1 MFAAPQRKT
10 TVCSFKVAPKAEL
23 LEITDLIVDCDP
35 ITLERR
41 PVNRAAEI
49 DRLNSLGQHR
59 AAKLVARL
67 PVRDNNLDEAHV
79 DALFV
84 RAHSELQRLEEEFLQ
99 GERVRSLVWPL
110 LQVLRDAKVKGPY
123 RVVDVG
129 CGLGYV
135 TRWLA
140 AKGGLGDDVELVG
153 CDYNRALVAA
163 ATQAARAENLRCEFK
178 VANAFRLADPATIF
192 TSSGF
197 IHHFRGDHL
206 PRVFTEQD
214 NAGAQALLHFDIKR
228 TWLAPLGAWLFHE
241 SRMREPIAR
250 HDGTL
255 SAIRAHPGKAL
266 LSAARS
272 GAPGLRF
279 TLFDGEVGLFPI
291 LRTMQ
296 ALVGVRPA
304 LEQALRAKL
313 GVDASRLGLFS

>member
-1 MFAAPQRKT
+1 MGAT
-10 TVCSFKVAPKAEL
+10 AEL
-23 LEITDLIVDCDP
+23 LEITDLIVDWDP
-35 ITLERR
+35 VTLERR
-41 PVNRAAEI
+41 PIHRATVVA
-49 DRLNSLGQHR
+49 RLRGLGQAG
-59 AAKLVARL
+59 AAKLVEKL
-67 PVRDNNLDEAHV
+67 PERNGILDEAQI

-99 GERVRSLVWPL
+99 GERVRSLLWPL
-110 LQVLRDAKVKGPY
+110 LEVLREAKVPGPY

-140 AKGGLGDDVELVG
+140 ARGTLGGDVELYG
-153 CDYNRALVAA
+153 CDYNRALITAA
-163 ATQAARAENLRCEFK
+163 SEAARAENLRCEFK

-206 PRVFTEQD
+206 PRVFAEQD
-214 NAGAQALLHFDIKR
+214 TAGAQGLLHFDIKR
-228 TWLAPLGAWLFHE
+228 SWLAPIGAWLFHE
-241 SRMREPIAR
+241 SRMREAIAR

-255 SAIRAHPGKAL
+255 SAIRAHSAPTL
-266 LSAARS
+266 LSAARA

-279 TLFDGEVGLFPI
+279 TLFDGKVGPLPI

-304 LEQALRAKL
+304 FVEALRLKL
-313 GVDASRLGLFS
+313 GADAHRLGSFG

>member
-1 MFAAPQRKT
+1 MGAPI
-10 TVCSFKVAPKAEL
+10 EL

-35 ITLERR
+35 VTMERR
-41 PVNRAAEI
+41 PVNRAAVVA
-49 DRLNSLGQHR
+49 RLVSLGQRR
-59 AAKLVARL
+59 AAKLVAAL
-67 PVRDNNLDEAHV
+67 PARDGILDEAHV
-79 DALFV
+79 DGVFV

-99 GERVRSLVWPL
+99 GERVRSLLWPL
-110 LQVLRDAKVKGPY
+110 LQVLREAKVPGPY

-140 AKGGLGDDVELVG
+140 ARGELGSDVELYG

-163 ATQAARAENLRCEFK
+163 AAEAARSENLRCEFK
-178 VANAFRLADPATIF
+178 IANAFRLADPATIF

-197 IHHFRGDHL
+197 IHHFRGEHL
-206 PRVFTEQD
+206 PRMFTEQD
-214 NAGAQALLHFDIKR
+214 TAGAQALLHFDIKR

-241 SRMREPIAR
+241 SRMREAIAR

-255 SAIRAHPGKAL
+255 SAIRAHAGSTL

-272 GAPGLRF
+272 GAPGLQF
-279 TLFDGEVGLFPI
+279 TLFDGHVSPLPI

-296 ALVGVRPA
+296 ALVGVRPVWA
-304 LEQALRAKL
+304 EPLRAKL
-313 GVDASRLGLFS
+313 GAEASRLGAFA

>member
-1 MFAAPQRKT
+1 M
-10 TVCSFKVAPKAEL
+10 
-23 LEITDLIVDCDP
+23 
-35 ITLERR
+35 
-41 PVNRAAEI
+41 I
-49 DRLNSLGQHR
+49 DRLQALGQR
-59 AAKLVARL
+59 SAAKLVAKL
-67 PVRDNNLDEAHV
+67 PARDGILDEPQI

-99 GERVRSLVWPL
+99 GERVKSLLWPL
-110 LQVLRDAKVKGPY
+110 LQVLREAKVPAPY

-140 AKGGLGDDVELVG
+140 ARGELGADVELYG

-163 ATQAARAENLRCEFK
+163 ASEAARGENLRCEFK

-197 IHHFRGDHL
+197 IHHFRGEHL
-206 PRVFTEQD
+206 GQMFGEQD
-214 NAGAQALLHFDIKR
+214 TAGAQGMLHFDIKR
-228 TWLAPLGAWLFHE
+228 TWVAPLGAWLFHE
-241 SRMREPIAR
+241 SRMREAIAR

-255 SAIRAHPGKAL
+255 SAMRAHPGSTL
-266 LSAARS
+266 LSAARK

-279 TLFDGEVGLFPI
+279 TLFDGHVGPLPI

-304 LEQALRAKL
+304 WAEPLRAKL
-313 GVDASRLGLFS
+313 GAEANRLGAFA

>member
-1 MFAAPQRKT
+1 M
-10 TVCSFKVAPKAEL
+10 

-35 ITLERR
+35 DTLERR
-41 PVNRAAEI
+41 PVRRDAVVEKLA
-49 DRLNSLGQHR
+49 SLGQRR
-59 AAKLVARL
+59 AAKLVAKL
-67 PVRDNNLDEAHV
+67 PVRDGILDEAQV

-84 RAHSELQRLEEEFLQ
+84 RAHTELQRLEEEFMQ
-99 GERVRSLVWPL
+99 GDRVRSLLAPL
-110 LQVLRDAKVKGPY
+110 IEVLRESKVPGPY

-140 AKGGLGDDVELVG
+140 ARGNLGADVELYG

-163 ATQAARAENLRCEFK
+163 ASEAAKGERLRCEFK

-197 IHHFRGDHL
+197 LHHFRGPHL
-206 PRVFTEQD
+206 AQMFREQD
-214 NAGAQALLHFDIKR
+214 AAGAQGVLHFDVKR

-241 SRMREPIAR
+241 SRMREAIAR

-255 SAIRAHPGKAL
+255 SAIRAHPAQTL
-266 LSAARS
+266 LGAAKE

-279 TLFDGEVGLFPI
+279 TLFDGKVGPLPI
-291 LRTMQ
+291 LRTMH
-296 ALVGVRPA
+296 ALVGVRPPWADA
-304 LEQALRAKL
+304 LTSKL
-313 GVDASRLGLFS
+313 NTGRLGAFA

>member
-1 MFAAPQRKT
+1 M
-10 TVCSFKVAPKAEL
+10 

-35 ITLERR
+35 DTLERR
-41 PVNRAAEI
+41 PVRRDAVVEKL
-49 DRLNSLGQHR
+49 RSLGQR
-59 AAKLVARL
+59 KAAKLVSRL
-67 PVRDNNLDEAHV
+67 PARDGILDEAHV

-84 RAHSELQRLEEEFLQ
+84 SAHSELQRLEEEFLQ
-99 GERVRSLVWPL
+99 GDRVRSLLAPL
-110 LQVLRDAKVKGPY
+110 IEVLRDAKVPAPY

-140 AKGGLGDDVELVG
+140 ARGNLGADVELYG

-163 ATQAARAENLRCEFK
+163 AAEAAKGEGLRCEFK

-197 IHHFRGDHL
+197 VHHFRGPHL
-206 PRVFTEQD
+206 AQMFREQD
-214 NAGAQALLHFDIKR
+214 AAGAQAVLHFDVKR

-241 SRMREPIAR
+241 SRMREAIAR

-255 SAIRAHPGKAL
+255 SAMRAHSSQTL
-266 LSAARS
+266 LGASREGAA
-272 GAPGLRF
+272 GLRF
-279 TLFDGEVGLFPI
+279 TLFDGKVGLFPI

-296 ALVGVRPA
+296 ALVGVRPQWAAA
-304 LEQALRAKL
+304 LTAKL
-313 GVDASRLGLFS
+313 NTQRLGAFA